1 MKVVVFDDGGLM
13 GAETALSVRDHG
25 HEVDLIPAS
34 KGFDSLTREEIARSL
49 RNCSVVIDL
58 SHQLSLG
65 TGIVTDDHGLVMDEE
80 ALAASWRLST
90 SALLQAETAAG
101 VTHHVSLSV
110 VGVDRIRS
118 EGVFRALQAQ
128 EVMIQRSGL
137 AYSIVR
143 STQMFESAEDIATAG
158 TEDWMVWVPPVDVR
172 PVSLTDVAT
181 LLAHT
186 AVSRPLIG
194 VREIAG
200 PEQFRLDAFV
210 RTALSAQAEYRR
222 VFTDIHSPFFG
233 ARLGPKDLLPGADAV
248 IARMS
253 YREWSTSRPARES
266 HERRGS
272 GLPPDDA
279 CRPRRGSFDDGP
291 SRG

>member
-1 MKVVVFDDGGLM
+1 MKVVVFDDGGLL

-25 HEVDLIPAS
+25 HEVDLISTAE
-34 KGFDSLTREEIARSL
+34 GFDSLTREEIARSL
-49 RNCSVVIDL
+49 RDCSVVIDL

-65 TGIVTDDHGLVMDEE
+65 AGITDDHGLVMDWE

-110 VGVDRIRS
+110 VGVDRVRS

-128 EVMIQRSGL
+128 EVMIQRSGI

-143 STQMFESAEDIATAG
+143 STQMFESAEGMATAG
-158 TEDWMVWVPPVDVR
+158 TEDRVVWVPPVDVR

-222 VFTDIHSPFFG
+222 VFTDIQSPFFG

-248 IARMS
+248 IARTS

-279 CRPRRGSFDDGP
+279 CRPRHGSSDDGP